1 MVFRYLYPALAYDFD
16 VLAFRASV
24 QGFGGTVSDTRMAVL
39 NTFVTA
45 DKTSDAWGLTD
56 EYWFLWGE
64 DAGATGPQSLTG
76 LKQRRLITAVASPV
90 GTNDRGYVFN
100 GTTNYLNTNFVPSV
114 NAIKYTG
121 TNQRVAVYE
130 RTNLSS
136 TGFSAGMTT
145 ATNNRFTIRAL
156 NAGAMAGTAN
166 NNAGTVSFAVTDSL
180 ALKVISRASGGT
192 TAKGYDRGVALTD
205 ATGLTVGT
213 GVPAVALYLAAH
225 NNNGTTASFRA
236 SSLGFAAI
244 GAPLSATQELA
255 QYNAVQA
262 FATSV
267 GANV

>member
-1 MVFRYLYPALAYDFD
+1 MSIEGETAAY
-16 VLAFRASV
+16 VAAV
-24 QGFGGTVSDTRMAVL
+24 VANGGTVSAARAAILDTFIRAEKASGVW
-39 NTFVTA
+39 A
-45 DKTSDAWGLTD
+45 LTD
-56 EYWFLWGE
+56 DYWGFWAE
-64 DAGATGPQSLTG
+64 SETQALTS
-76 LKQRRLITAVASPV
+76 LKQRRLATAVNSP
-90 GTNDRGYVFN
+90 TFTTDRDYTFN
-100 GTTNYLNTNFVPSV
+100 GTTSYLNTNFVPSV

-236 SSLGFAAI
+236 SSLGFAAV
-244 GAPLSATQELA
+244 GGPLSDTQELA

-262 FATSV
+262 WATAV